1 MLFRPSENAYI
12 QASSQRGFTLLEV
25 LVAMAL
31 LGFGLAVAFT
41 AVSGTARLDEKMSGH
56 FAAMEL
62 ARSKLDE
69 TLASPEFTVANDRG
83 EDRFAGM
90 DFGYRIQLRPVTLL
104 TPEQQNQIRSF
115 NTKLERIDI
124 DVFWGP
130 KDAQQVYSLSSY
142 RIAPSQPKLAA
153 QSESNRP

>member
-31 LGFGLAVAFT
+31 IGFGLAVAFT

-56 FAAMEL
+56 FAAMAL

-69 TLASPEFTVANDRG
+69 TLASPKFAVANDLG
-83 EDRFAGM
+83 EDRFAATESNCV
-90 DFGYRIQLRPVTLL
+90 QLRCSLLNSKTRFAYSTPSWNASTLMSFGARK
-104 TPEQQNQIRSF
+104 TPSKSTR
-115 NTKLERIDI
+115 
-124 DVFWGP
+124 
-130 KDAQQVYSLSSY
+130 
-142 RIAPSQPKLAA
+142 
-153 QSESNRP
+153 